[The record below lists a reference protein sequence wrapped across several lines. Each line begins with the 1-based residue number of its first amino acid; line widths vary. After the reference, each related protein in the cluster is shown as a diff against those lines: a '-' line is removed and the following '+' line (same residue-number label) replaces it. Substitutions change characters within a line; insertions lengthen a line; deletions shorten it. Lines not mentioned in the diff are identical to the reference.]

1 MNNKNEI
8 DKFKKRYYSVGD
20 YKAKS
25 FKRKFEQTT
34 LIIENLVEKDEDE
47 GDEEF
52 FDLDSNKV
60 KKSYASIEK
69 LKEDLIN
76 NDDDNINNYD
86 E

>member
-1 MNNKNEI
+1 M
-8 DKFKKRYYSVGD
+8 GD

-60 KKSYASIEK
+60 NKSYASIEK